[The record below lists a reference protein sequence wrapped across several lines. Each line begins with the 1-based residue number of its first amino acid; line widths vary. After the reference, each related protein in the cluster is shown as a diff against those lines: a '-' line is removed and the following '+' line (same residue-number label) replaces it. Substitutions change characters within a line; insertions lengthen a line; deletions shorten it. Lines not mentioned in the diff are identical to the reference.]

1 MAGSSLTGAEAQN
14 VTATGHPPSGRAK
27 SQRKRTRPS
36 LASWSRR
43 RLTANSERAARFV
56 QRIRHDRPD
65 LTGGVRFVASPRHKG
80 YVNSRIYTAYLR
92 KVTDS
97 MGVTSGGG
105 EALAFPPLV
114 DCFFAYRVG

>member
-1 MAGSSLTGAEAQN
+1 
-14 VTATGHPPSGRAK
+14 
-27 SQRKRTRPS
+27 
-36 LASWSRR
+36 
-43 RLTANSERAARFV
+43 
-56 QRIRHDRPD
+56 
-65 LTGGVRFVASPRHKG
+65 
-80 YVNSRIYTAYLR
+80 VNSRIYTAYLR

>member
-1 MAGSSLTGAEAQN
+1 MADSSLTGAEAQN
-14 VTATGHPPSGRAK
+14 VTATGQPPSGRAK

-56 QRIRHDRPD
+56 QRIRHD